1 MKNLVK
7 LILFNINILI
17 LYYSAYI
24 FFLFNEIS
32 KLLSMICQFPILLLT
47 ILEFYMKIHYK
58 FEVIEE
64 NSTIKYYLSSFFF
77 KIIFQFLIYILL
89 SFNLKNKFI
98 ILKQKYYIIFLFF
111 DNSYIFF
118 KYCYSCCR
126 IKKIN
131 KNNSENLL
139 GNNNT
144 IFSIYKIKYNII
156 NKNKNKKFLYLFELI
171 TFILLLFNFIIKL
184 IIEKLNYSYNEIL
197 LLLHLSIPLI
207 YLIQFLYKIKKT
219 YVLFENKYSIC
230 NYFLIIIFIFVLY
243 CFNYIIFCDAENCEE
258 YFTLILTEIFEFLL
272 IIINYSFLILD
283 YNINFIQTN
292 NKNKLE

>member
-1 MKNLVK
+1 MKKIQQL
-7 LILFNINILI
+7 NIT
-17 LYYSAYI
+17 Y
-24 FFLFNEIS
+24 
-32 KLLSMICQFPILLLT
+32 LL
-47 ILEFYMKIHYK
+47 
-58 FEVIEE
+58 
-64 NSTIKYYLSSFFF
+64 FFF

-139 GNNNT
+139 GNNIN

-171 TFILLLFNFIIKL
+171 TFILLLSNFIIKL

-207 YLIQFLYKIKKT
+207 YLIQYFFIKLKKLIYYLKINIP
-219 YVLFENKYSIC
+219 YV
-230 NYFLIIIFIFVLY
+230 IIF
-243 CFNYIIFCDAENCEE
+243 
-258 YFTLILTEIFEFLL
+258 
-272 IIINYSFLILD
+272 
-283 YNINFIQTN
+283 
-292 NKNKLE
+292 

>member
-1 MKNLVK
+1 MK
-7 LILFNINILI
+7 LILFIINILI

-24 FFLFNEIS
+24 FFLFNKIS
-32 KLLSMICQFPILLLT
+32 NLLSMICQFPILLLT
-47 ILEFYMKIHYK
+47 ILEFFMKIYYK

-64 NSTIKYYLSSFFF
+64 KSTIKYYLSSFFF
-77 KIIFQFLIYILL
+77 KIIFQFFIYILL
-89 SFNLKNKFI
+89 SFNSKNKFI
-98 ILKQKYYIIFLFF
+98 ILKQKYYIILLFF

-126 IKKIN
+126 IKKFNNNISEN
-131 KNNSENLL
+131 SLGKNN
-139 GNNNT
+139 NN

-156 NKNKNKKFLYLFELI
+156 NKNKNIKFLYLFEFF

-184 IIEKLNYSYNEIL
+184 ILEKLNYSYNQLL

-207 YLIQFLYKIKKT
+207 YLIQFLYKIKKN
-219 YVLFENKYSIC
+219 YILFKNKYSIC

-243 CFNYIIFCDAENCEE
+243 CFNYIFFCDAENCEE